1 MIRINAADGTT
12 TPETLIRVCRFMV
25 AYWKKFKR
33 DILIDMIGVRKHGHN
48 EVDEPAFTQPLM
60 YERIRAMKSLG
71 EQYSVELIKQGVISQ
86 EEVDSIRKQINDH
99 FEAEF
104 EQSKKY
110 EATLE

>member
-1 MIRINAADGTT
+1 
-12 TPETLIRVCRFMV
+12 MV

-71 EQYSVELIKQGVISQ
+71 EQYAMELIKQGVTSQ

-110 EATLE
+110 EPTLEQMTYPKFKGSRAYTHKW

>member
-48 EVDEPAFTQPLM
+48 EVDEPAFTRPLM
-60 YERIRAMKSLG
+60 YERIRAMKSIG
-71 EQYSVELIKQGVISQ
+71 EQYYVELIKQGVISQ

-104 EQSKKY
+104 E
-110 EATLE
+110 